1 MSGVCTIEAVL
12 AFIFM
17 VLPKFRWISGLL
29 LAFCTVVLLSMMLVG
44 VAGTPDARKVPEA
57 KLKVSYG
64 RWFNNSKS

>member
-1 MSGVCTIEAVL
+1 VCTIEAML

-17 VLPKFRWISGLL
+17 VFPMLRWISGLL
-29 LAFCTVVLLSMMLVG
+29 FAFCTVVLLSMMLVA

-64 RWFNNSKS
+64 RWFNNLKS